1 MAKKDKKKKKQNAK
15 SRSSKKSWILLGIA
29 MLALIPVLGSAVLI
43 IVLGLLPAF
52 VANYVDMSEDR
63 NLAKAVLACNIAG
76 VLPIISGLWRRGI
89 DFDTMWQTLQDPN
102 AWLVMYSSAAFG
114 WLLIWFFPQAVYLI
128 LKMVQDNNI
137 RVLKRRQQV
146 IISEWGMQVDTSSR
160 KVLRNTMGKD
170 KKKDDENK
178 E

>member
-1 MAKKDKKKKKQNAK
+1 MAKKDKKKNKQNVK

-76 VLPIISGLWRRGI
+76 VCVGIS
-89 DFDTMWQTLQDPN
+89 
-102 AWLVMYSSAAFG
+102 
-114 WLLIWFFPQAVYLI
+114 I
-128 LKMVQDNNI
+128 LAS
-137 RVLKRRQQV
+137 V
-146 IISEWGMQVDTSSR
+146 ISTCF
-160 KVLRNTMGKD
+160 
-170 KKKDDENK
+170 
-178 E
+178 